1 MNSVISNIEH
11 FVGNPLKKSPS
22 TKLNFT
28 ATREVIY
35 MYIYVIVNDLA
46 ILLVFF
52 TFWYYVVGPKNLI
65 LTSPHFLRVSKFQVI
80 FSANTHPSSFLF
92 VSQTVK
98 VLLKFDAN
106 PNLANDKGTTSI
118 DICKDDKILK
128 LLTTTEVKADIE
140 KSHAVAEE
148 KEDGGE
154 AQREEEVEKCHD
166 DGIKTGAESFPPP
179 SSPKT
184 ETEDV
189 SDMDTEQ
196 VLHKAKLEVAATLSP
211 PTSGPMS
218 LENVPP
224 SAGASHTA
232 VGRKGGRGRFRG
244 RRTKGGFYSDISS
257 SESESDYFEAG
268 SKRRRRKGLLVERQT
283 QRSLEGVSE
292 SQEETDEEVETRT
305 GVDEEGKGKG
315 RDKAEK
321 SEEMEGVE
329 MVAEEAG
336 KDEQESI
343 MTEKNKDEKKEKKDV
358 KEEEKSEKEEEGEKE
373 EEKVEK
379 DEEKKSEKDVE
390 KEGEKEEEKEGEKE
404 EKKDVNDEETLDEH
418 HEIGTMKSDSG
429 QELKKGPDKMKEMEG
444 SSAAETSS
452 SKLFSWCV
460 DNCVCIIIVLL

>member
-1 MNSVISNIEH
+1 M
-11 FVGNPLKKSPS
+11 
-22 TKLNFT
+22 
-28 ATREVIY
+28 
-35 MYIYVIVNDLA
+35 
-46 ILLVFF
+46 
-52 TFWYYVVGPKNLI
+52 
-65 LTSPHFLRVSKFQVI
+65 
-80 FSANTHPSSFLF
+80 
-92 VSQTVK
+92 
-98 VLLKFDAN
+98 KFDAN

-140 KSHAVAEE
+140 KSHAVAKE

-196 VLHKAKLEVAATLSP
+196 VSHKAKLEVAATLSP

-232 VGRKGGRGRFRG
+232 VGRKRGRGRFRG

-292 SQEETDEEVETRT
+292 SQEETDEEVEAGT
-305 GVDEEGKGKG
+305 GVDEEGKGKEG

-343 MTEKNKDEKKEKKDV
+343 MREKNKDEKKDV
-358 KEEEKSEKEEEGEKE
+358 KEEEKKSEKDKEKE
-373 EEKVEK
+373 GEK
-379 DEEKKSEKDVE
+379 DEEKKSEKDKEKEGEKDEEKKSENDVE
-390 KEGEKEEEKEGEKE
+390 KEGEKEEER
-404 EKKDVNDEETLDEH
+404 KDVNDEETLNEH

-452 SKLFSWCV
+452 SKLFS
-460 DNCVCIIIVLL
+460 

>member
-1 MNSVISNIEH
+1 M
-11 FVGNPLKKSPS
+11 GKS
-22 TKLNFT
+22 
-28 ATREVIY
+28 
-35 MYIYVIVNDLA
+35 
-46 ILLVFF
+46 
-52 TFWYYVVGPKNLI
+52 
-65 LTSPHFLRVSKFQVI
+65 FLQ
-80 FSANTHPSSFLF
+80 NTHSSSSLF

-98 VLLKFDAN
+98 VLLKFDAD

-140 KSHAVAEE
+140 KSHAVAKE

-154 AQREEEVEKCHD
+154 AEREEEVEKCHD
-166 DGIKTGAESFPPP
+166 DGIKTGAASFPPP

-184 ETEDV
+184 ETDV

-196 VLHKAKLEVAATLSP
+196 ASHKAKLDVAAMLSP

-224 SAGASHTA
+224 SAGASDTA
-232 VGRKGGRGRFRG
+232 VGRKRGRGRFRG

-257 SESESDYFEAG
+257 SESESDYFEVG

-283 QRSLEGVSE
+283 QRSLAGVSE
-292 SQEETDEEVETRT
+292 SQEETDEEVEMRT
-305 GVDEEGKGKG
+305 GVDEEGKGKEG

-321 SEEMEGVE
+321 SEEIEGVD

-336 KDEQESI
+336 KVDQESI
-343 MTEKNKDEKKEKKDV
+343 MTEKNKDKKEEKKDV
-358 KEEEKSEKEEEGEKE
+358 KEEEGEKE
-373 EEKVEK
+373 EKKSEKDEEKKSEEKSEKDEEKKSEEKEGEKDEKEGEK

-390 KEGEKEEEKEGEKE
+390 KEGGKDEEKEDEKKEDEEKEGEKDEEKEDEKEE

-418 HEIGTMKSDSG
+418 HEIGTVKSDSG

-444 SSAAETSS
+444 SSVC
-452 SKLFSWCV
+452 KLFSLCV
-460 DNCVCIIIVLL
+460 NNCVCIIIVLLWLCTQVLFQRGETMGSC

>member
-28 ATREVIY
+28 ATSEVIY

-118 DICKDDKILK
+118 DVCKDDKILK

-148 KEDGGE
+148 EDGGE
-154 AQREEEVEKCHD
+154 AQREEEVEKCHN

-196 VLHKAKLEVAATLSP
+196 VSHKAKLEVAATLSP

-232 VGRKGGRGRFRG
+232 VGRKRGRGRFRG

-292 SQEETDEEVETRT
+292 SQEETDEEVEAGT
-305 GVDEEGKGKG
+305 GVDEEGKGKEG

-343 MTEKNKDEKKEKKDV
+343 MREKNKDEKKDV
-358 KEEEKSEKEEEGEKE
+358 KEEEKKSEKDKEKE
-373 EEKVEK
+373 GEK
-379 DEEKKSEKDVE
+379 DEEKKSENDVE
-390 KEGEKEEEKEGEKE
+390 KEGEKEEER
-404 EKKDVNDEETLDEH
+404 KDVNDEETLNEH

-452 SKLFSWCV
+452 SKLFS
-460 DNCVCIIIVLL
+460 